1 MKAIVIDGPGRAAL
15 RDVEPEPMGPND
27 VGIRLLATGICGTDI
42 EILNGNMAYYKTGAA
57 KYPIVPGHEWV
68 GEVVAIG
75 DGVSNF
81 SLGDR
86 VVGEVSI
93 GCMACERC
101 RRGAY
106 HRCAYRTE
114 TGVMNRSGGFAER
127 IAMPARFVHRVS
139 RSISIESAALV
150 EPTAIALNGVIHGAV
165 SAGDYV
171 AVFGDGPI
179 GLLLL
184 QVVRSARPA
193 RVAVVGAVDSRLAL
207 AAELGADAV
216 IDARMEDV
224 PARLRADGGGEL
236 PSVILEATGNVRAVA
251 TAIHSV
257 APGGRIVLQGLI
269 GGSGADGLDLDHLVV
284 NDIMVCGALGSPNIW
299 PRTIELIESG
309 AVDPS
314 RIVTDRLPLSA
325 FGEGIRRA
333 TAREAIKTILTPG
346 A

>member
-1 MKAIVIDGPGRAAL
+1 MQAIVIDGPGRAGP
-15 RDVEPEPMGPND
+15 RDVEPDPMGPND
-27 VGIRLLATGICGTDI
+27 VSIRLLATGICGTDI
-42 EILNGNMAYYKTGAA
+42 EILNGNMAYYTTGMA
-57 KYPIVPGHEWV
+57 KYPIIPGHEWV
-68 GEVVAIG
+68 GEVLAVGG
-75 DGVSNF
+75 DVSNF
-81 SLGDR
+81 SMGDR

-93 GCMACERC
+93 GCMSCERC

-106 HRCAYRTE
+106 HRCAFRTE

-127 IAMPARFVHRVS
+127 IVMPARFVHPVS
-139 RSISIESAALV
+139 RSVSIESAALV
-150 EPTAIALNGVIHGAV
+150 EPTAIALNGVVRGAV

-184 QVVRSARPA
+184 QVVRSAHPA
-193 RVAVVGAVDSRLAL
+193 RVAVVGALNSRLAL

-224 PARLRADGGGEL
+224 PGRLRADGGGEF
-236 PSVILEATGNVRAVA
+236 PSVILEATGNTRAVA

-257 APGGRIVLQGLI
+257 SPGGRIVLQGLI
-269 GGSGADGLDLDHLVV
+269 GGSGADGLDLDHLVI
-284 NDIMVCGALGSPNIW
+284 NDITVYGALGSPNIW
-299 PRTIELIESG
+299 PRAIELIESG

-325 FGEGIRRA
+325 FAEGIRRA
-333 TAREAIKTILTPG
+333 TAREAVKVILTPG

>member
-1 MKAIVIDGPGRAAL
+1 LKAIVIDGPGRAAL
-15 RDVEPEPMGPND
+15 RDVEPDQVGPND
-27 VGIRLLATGICGTDI
+27 VGVRILATGICGTDI
-42 EILNGNMAYYKTGAA
+42 EILNGNMTYYTTGAA

-68 GEVVAIG
+68 GEVAAIHNAG
-75 DGVSNF
+75 SNF
-81 SLGDR
+81 SVGDR

-93 GCMACERC
+93 GCMNCGRC
-101 RRGAY
+101 RAGAY
-106 HRCAYRTE
+106 HRCAHRTE

-127 IAMPARFVHRVS
+127 IVMPARFVHRVS
-139 RSISIESAALV
+139 RSVSIESAALV
-150 EPTAIALNGVIHGAV
+150 EPTAVALNGILRAAV
-165 SAGDYV
+165 SADDYV
-171 AVFGDGPI
+171 AIFGDGPI

-184 QVVRSARPA
+184 QVVRSFSPA
-193 RVAVVGAVDSRLAL
+193 RVTMVGATELRLAL

-216 IDARMEDV
+216 IDARKEDI
-224 PARLRADGGGEL
+224 PARLREDGCGEL
-236 PSVILEATGNVRAVA
+236 PSVILEATGNARAVA

-269 GGSGADGLDLDHLVV
+269 GASSADGIDLDHLVV

-314 RIVTDRLPLSA
+314 KIVTDRLPLSE

-333 TAREAIKTILTPG
+333 AAREAIKTILTPG